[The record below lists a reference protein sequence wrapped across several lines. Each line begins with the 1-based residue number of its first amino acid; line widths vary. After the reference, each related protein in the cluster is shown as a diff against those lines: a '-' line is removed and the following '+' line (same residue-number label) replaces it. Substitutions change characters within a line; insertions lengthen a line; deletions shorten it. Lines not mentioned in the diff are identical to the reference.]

1 VRLRTSVVLLW
12 MVVLIQCRGGGRG
25 PTPPT
30 PPPTPTPVTPPAG
43 ELRFFAL
50 GDTGTASAEQ
60 FQVGRT
66 IAAHCRA
73 HGCDLGVL
81 LGDNFYPDGVGAAD
95 DPQWQSK
102 FEEPYAELLASGI
115 RFHAVLGNHDYAD
128 AADQSR
134 AAQQVARS
142 AVDPRFVMPAAHY
155 RFERGPAR
163 FAALDTQMLA
173 LRDDGHAAQERI
185 VADAAAHSAGT
196 PRPWLVALGHHP
208 YRSNGPNGN
217 AGPRLARFLEDVVCR
232 QADLYLAGH
241 DHNLQVLTAPGCDAL
256 LVVSGG
262 GGYATYPVG
271 NQQPS
276 LFQVQAHGFAY
287 VTLSANRLIVEMI
300 DSAGRVLF
308 RHERAR

>member
-1 VRLRTSVVLLW
+1 VRLRTSIVLLCGALL
-12 MVVLIQCRGGGRG
+12 VQCRGGGRG

-50 GDTGTASAEQ
+50 GDTGNASAEQ

-102 FEEPYAELLASGI
+102 FEAPYAELLASGI
-115 RFHAVLGNHDYAD
+115 RFHAVLGNHDYGD
-128 AADQSR
+128 AADVSR
-134 AAQQVARS
+134 AAHQVARS

-173 LRDDGHAAQERI
+173 LHAAQEGL
-185 VADAAAHSAGT
+185 VAAAAAHSAGT
-196 PRPWLVALGHHP
+196 PRPWLVVLGHHP
-208 YRSNGPNGN
+208 YLSNGTNGN
-217 AGPRLARFLEDVVCR
+217 AGPRLSRFLEEVVCR

-241 DHNLQVLTAPGCDAL
+241 DHNLQVLTAPGCEAL

-271 NQQPS
+271 SRQPS
-276 LFQVQAHGFAY
+276 LFQAQAHGFAY
-287 VTLSANRLIVEMI
+287 ITLSANRLIVEMI
-300 DSAGRVLF
+300 DAAGQVLF
-308 RHERAR
+308 RHERTR